1 MSGADGKRRYGGAE
15 ELEPGGGAPRGLGG
29 GRGWLIGAAALL
41 GGAGLVLV
49 GWFAVLAPK
58 ADARVEPRRA
68 KDTPMTVV
76 VPPPDAGWLV
86 TPSGLM
92 IVSEEVGPGAPC
104 LPQHECV
111 MHYKG
116 WLWDHG
122 RGALFDESTQRGPFT
137 AKPEHLIKGFSEAIT
152 RMRVGG
158 KVTVVIPP
166 ALGYGDRDMKVI
178 PANSQLLFE
187 IELVDAK

>member
-1 MSGADGKRRYGGAE
+1 MRGGDGERRFGAAA
-15 ELEPGGGAPRGLGG
+15 ELEPAGGAPRRWG
-29 GRGWLIGAAALL
+29 GRDWLIGAAALL

-58 ADARVEPRRA
+58 ADARVEERRV
-68 KDTPMTVV
+68 KDTPVTVV

-92 IVSEEVGPGAPC
+92 IVSEEVGTGAPC

-111 MHYKG
+111 VHYKG

-122 RGALFDESTQRGPFT
+122 RGALFDESTQRGPFK
-137 AKPEHLIKGFSEAIT
+137 AKPEHLIKGFAEAIT
-152 RMRVGG
+152 RLRVGG
-158 KVTVVIPP
+158 KLTVVIPP
-166 ALGYGDRDMKVI
+166 ALGYGARAMKVI
-178 PANSQLLFE
+178 PSNSQLLFE

>member
-1 MSGADGKRRYGGAE
+1 MSAADGERRYGGAA
-15 ELEPGGGAPRGLGG
+15 ELEPAPGAPRGRG

-41 GGAGLVLV
+41 GGAGLLLV

-58 ADARVEPRRA
+58 ADAPVEARRA
-68 KDTPMTVV
+68 KDTPVTVV
-76 VPPPDAGWLV
+76 VPPPDAGWLA

-92 IVSEEVGPGAPC
+92 IVSEEVGSGAPC

-122 RGALFDESTQRGPFT
+122 RGALFDESTQRGPFK
-137 AKPEHLIKGFSEAIT
+137 AKPEHLIPGFAEAIK
-152 RMRVGG
+152 RLRVGG
-158 KVTVVIPP
+158 KIAVVIPP
-166 ALGYGDRDMKVI
+166 ALGYGDRKMKVI
-178 PANSQLLFE
+178 PAQSSLLFE
-187 IELVDAK
+187 IELVDAR